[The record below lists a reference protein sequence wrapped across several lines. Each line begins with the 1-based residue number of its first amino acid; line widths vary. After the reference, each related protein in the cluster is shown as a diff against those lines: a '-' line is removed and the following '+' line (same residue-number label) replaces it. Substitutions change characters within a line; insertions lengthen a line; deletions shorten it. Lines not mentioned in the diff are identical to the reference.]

1 MNYSEPNS
9 NGSVRNMI
17 QIRGVFL
24 SKSPY
29 HRFENE
35 FQ

>member
-1 MNYSEPNS
+1 MSFSEEETNNSEPNS

-24 SKSPY
+24 SNYP
-29 HRFENE
+29 
-35 FQ
+35 